1 MGGHVGG
8 LVRWQ
13 TVKRGRYLGIMGI
26 LPQCGCFDMHKIP
39 KATIIVYIIPLK
51 GGRGSEGP
59 DCVEGL
65 VRAKFEGEL
74 W

>member
-1 MGGHVGG
+1 
-8 LVRWQ
+8 
-13 TVKRGRYLGIMGI
+13 
-26 LPQCGCFDMHKIP
+26 MHKIS
-39 KATIIVYIIPLK
+39 KAIIIVCIIPLK